1 MIKKI
6 LLIFGFLS
14 LIMNCFSQ
22 DVSFSQI
29 NSSILYLN
37 PAFAGSRK
45 CPELSMTYRNHWPSL
60 GSQYVTSV
68 VTYEQYIRDLKSG
81 FGILLMNDRSANG
94 IYSLNSFN
102 IYYSNQ
108 QKLTNNLNIKF
119 GLEFSYKQNFID
131 SKKLF
136 FEDSFN
142 GVAFTNYTN
151 ESFLNNFKV
160 NYFDVG
166 TGILLFND
174 KWFAGFS
181 VSHINQPNQTLIY
194 GESYLPVKV
203 GVHGGGHIHLDQSTD
218 RRKNVIYIP
227 SFSYLSQGESSQLTV
242 NNNVKSGKF
251 LVGAGFRFV
260 EGYSYRDAVIFNFG
274 VDTGDLVFHYGYDLT
289 TSQLGPGSGGAH
301 EITTIIRV
309 SERQRRNNF
318 TVPQCTYVPSCAFD

>member
-14 LIMNCFSQ
+14 LFAIGFSQ

-29 NSSILYLN
+29 NSSVLYLN

-81 FGILLMNDRSANG
+81 FGILMMNDRSANG

-102 IYYSNQ
+102 TYYSNQ

-166 TGILLFND
+166 TGILLFNH

-194 GESYLPVKV
+194 GESYLPVKYNI
-203 GVHGGGHIHLDQSTD
+203 HGGVIIPLDKSTD
-218 RRKNVIYIP
+218 RNEDVTYTP
-227 SFSYLSQGESSQLTV
+227 SISILRQGQFTQLTL
-242 NNNVKSGKF
+242 NNNIRKGKF
-251 LVGAGFRFV
+251 LFGGGLRLV
-260 EGYSYRDAVIFNFG
+260 EGYSYRDALLLNMG
-274 VDTGDLVFHYGYDLT
+274 VDTGELMFFYNYDVT
-289 TSQLGPGSGGAH
+289 ISQLGPTTGGAH
-301 EITTIIRV
+301 EISVVIKINNKT
-309 SERQRRNNF
+309 SEKKI
-318 TVPQCTYVPSCAFD
+318 TVPSCSFQ

>member
-14 LIMNCFSQ
+14 LFAIGFSQ

-29 NSSILYLN
+29 NSSVLYLN
-37 PAFAGSRK
+37 PAFAGSRN

-102 IYYSNQ
+102 TYYSNQ

-174 KWFAGFS
+174 KWFAGLTE
-181 VSHINQPNQTLIY
+181 PNVNIW
-194 GESYLPVKV
+194 
-203 GVHGGGHIHLDQSTD
+203 
-218 RRKNVIYIP
+218 RK
-227 SFSYLSQGESSQLTV
+227 LLTS
-242 NNNVKSGKF
+242 K
-251 LVGAGFRFV
+251 
-260 EGYSYRDAVIFNFG
+260 I
-274 VDTGDLVFHYGYDLT
+274 
-289 TSQLGPGSGGAH
+289 
-301 EITTIIRV
+301 
-309 SERQRRNNF
+309 
-318 TVPQCTYVPSCAFD
+318 